1 MPISPALEKGFH
13 TIGIIAKST
22 IGEEPEALKKMVA
35 IIRKYRKDL
44 LFDTHSAPIITGEK
58 GFEKA
63 DIFNKSDMVI
73 VLGGDGTILK
83 AAASI
88 GKKIVPVLGVNM
100 GNLGFM
106 SEILPDDLDEAL
118 KKIFKKRYNLD
129 KRSLLRVTQYRGSH
143 KVNTFLSM
151 NDAVINQGLFARLIE
166 LKIEI
171 DQRKVAS
178 YKADGL
184 IIATPTGSTA
194 HSLSAGGPIVHPS
207 LNALVITP
215 ICPSTLAIRPIV
227 IPNNRQVKVTIQTQR
242 RGAYNIGLTMD
253 GQVTIPLEYGDEIR
267 MRKSSR
273 QFYMIRLAPKNYYRL
288 LREKLG
294 WSLHTRD

>member
-1 MPISPALEKGFH
+1 MPITPALDKGFT
-13 TIGIIAKST
+13 TIGIIAKSN
-22 IGEEPEALKKMVA
+22 IGEQADVLKKIVA
-35 IIRKYRKDL
+35 ILKKYKKEL
-44 LFDTHSAPIITGEK
+44 LLDAHSAPIVNGGK
-58 GFEKA
+58 GLDKTE
-63 DIFNKSDMVI
+63 IFNKSDMII

-83 AAASI
+83 SAAAL

-100 GNLGFM
+100 GHLGFM
-106 SEILPDDLDEAL
+106 SEVMPSELDEAL
-118 KKIFKKRYNLD
+118 KKIFKKQYNLD
-129 KRSLLRVTQYRGSH
+129 RRAMLRVTQYRGGH
-143 KVNTFLSM
+143 KVNTFLAM

-171 DQRKVAS
+171 DQRKVAD

-194 HSLSAGGPIVHPS
+194 HQLSAGGPIVHPS

-253 GQVTIPLEYGDEIR
+253 GQITIPLEYGDEIR

-294 WSLHTRD
+294 WALHTRD

>member
-1 MPISPALEKGFH
+1 MPISPALEKDFH
-13 TIGIIAKST
+13 IIGIIAKSN
-22 IGEEPEALKKMVA
+22 IGEQAAALKKVIA
-35 IIRKYRKDL
+35 VIKKYRKDL
-44 LFDTHSAPIITGEK
+44 LFDAHSAPIITGDK
-58 GFEKA
+58 GLDKA
-63 DIFNKSDMVI
+63 EIFAKSDMVI
-73 VLGGDGTILK
+73 MLGGDGTILK
-83 AAASI
+83 GASSV

-106 SEILPDDLDEAL
+106 SEVLPEELDDAL
-118 KKIFKKRYNLD
+118 KKIFKKQYNLD
-129 KRSLLRVTQYRGSH
+129 RRAMLRVTQYRGTH
-143 KVNTFLSM
+143 KVNTFLAM

-227 IPNNRQVKVTIQTQR
+227 IPNNRQVKVTIETQR

-253 GQVTIPLEYGDEIR
+253 GQTTIPLEYGDEIR

>member
-1 MPISPALEKGFH
+1 MPILPALEKGFN
-13 TIGIIAKST
+13 TIGIITKST
-22 IGEEPEALKKMVA
+22 IGEETEVLRKIVA
-35 IIRKYRKDL
+35 IIRKYRKNL
-44 LFDTHSAPIITGEK
+44 LFDVHSAPVVTGGK
-58 GFEKA
+58 GYEKA
-63 DIFNKSDMVI
+63 EIFNKSDLVI

-83 AAASI
+83 AAACIS
-88 GKKIVPVLGVNM
+88 KKIVPVLGVNM

-106 SEILPDDLDEAL
+106 SEIMPYQLDEAL
-118 KKIFKKRYNLD
+118 KKIFKKNYKLD
-129 KRSLLRVTQYRGSH
+129 KRAMLRVTQYRAGR
-143 KVNTFLSM
+143 KINTFLAM

-253 GQVTIPLEYGDEIR
+253 GQITIPLEYGDEIK

>member
-1 MPISPALEKGFH
+1 MAIAPPLDRKFEV
-13 TIGIIAKST
+13 IGIIAKSN
-22 IGEEPEALKKMVA
+22 IGEQFEDLKKIVA
-35 IIRKYRKDL
+35 VIKKYRKKIIYDVH
-44 LFDTHSAPIITGEK
+44 TSPILTGEK
-58 GFEKA
+58 GLEKPE
-63 DIFNKSDMVI
+63 IFAKSDLVVI
-73 VLGGDGTILK
+73 LGGDGTILK
-83 AAASI
+83 AASSV
-88 GKKIVPVLGVNM
+88 GKKIVPVLGINM

-106 SEILPDDLDEAL
+106 SEGLPADFEPIFRKVL
-118 KKIFKKRYNLD
+118 KKDYHLD
-129 KRSLLRVTQYRGSH
+129 KRSLLRVTQYRKNH
-143 KVNTFLSM
+143 KENTFLAM

-207 LNALVITP
+207 LNALVLTP

-227 IPNNRQVKVTIQTQR
+227 IPNNRQVRVTVETQR

-253 GQVTIPLEYGDEIR
+253 GQTTIPLEYGDEVKV
-267 MRKSSR
+267 RKSSR
-273 QFYMIRLAPKNYYRL
+273 QFYMVRLVYKNYYRL

-294 WSLHTRD
+294 WSMHTRD